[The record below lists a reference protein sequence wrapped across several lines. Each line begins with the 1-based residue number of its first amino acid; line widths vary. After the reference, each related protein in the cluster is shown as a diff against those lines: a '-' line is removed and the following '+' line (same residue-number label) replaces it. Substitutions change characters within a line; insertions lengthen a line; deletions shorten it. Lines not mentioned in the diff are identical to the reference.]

1 MPKPDTRETF
11 IAKARQKHGTKY
23 DYSRVR
29 YVNSTTAVEI
39 VCPVHGVFT

>member
-29 YVNSTTAVEI
+29 YVN
-39 VCPVHGVFT
+39 